1 MRRFFRFRIVTL
13 LLLILAASI
22 TAAWIVDRERLLA
35 RIEDENHPISYYVEK
50 HSYWSPASYLGGDT
64 DTYESELSGKLAFSG
79 NKVVSSQGMGSPT
92 LRQPDI
98 ATLNQTIGL
107 LDSTDLATRLSAAR
121 LLALYLQA
129 VSGSGNLDTDSVS
142 SRVHFQAVGVNRVR
156 QLIRDSDADVRAAVA
171 LILGNTLY
179 DRHTVTL
186 MKQTFDEEQDQTVKL
201 HLAWAYWKIGHN
213 YDKAEYYVNRSQGKA
228 GPSDS
233 PKDRALRFDNGDHIA
248 GPR

>member
-1 MRRFFRFRIVTL
+1 MRRFIRFRIVTL
-13 LLLILAASI
+13 LLLMLAASI

-35 RIEDENHPISYYVEK
+35 RIEDENHPISYYFEK
-50 HSYWSPASYLGGDT
+50 HSYWSPASYLDGDT

-79 NKVVSSQGMGSPT
+79 DKVRSSQGMGSPT

-98 ATLNQTIGL
+98 ATLHQTIEL
-107 LDSTDLATRLSAAR
+107 LDSTDLPTRLSAAR

-129 VSGSGNLDTDSVS
+129 VSGSGNLDKDSVA
-142 SRVHFQAVGVNRVR
+142 SRVQFQAVGLNRVR
-156 QLIRDSDADVRAAVA
+156 QLIRDSDPDIRAAAA

-179 DRHTVTL
+179 DRYTVTL
-186 MKQTFDEEQDQTVKL
+186 IRQTFDEEQDQTVKL
-201 HLAWAYWKIGHN
+201 YLAWAYWKIGHN

-228 GPSDS
+228 EPSDA
-233 PKDRALRFDNGDHIA
+233 PKDRASSIDNGNSTA